1 MKQPPPLP
9 APALKAGK
17 VAVGLSWLF
26 AMAAVIS
33 PMPDTQ
39 MANIGMLLM
48 AGLGVTHLI
57 EIIIFREFLAAAK
70 ATTND
75 YIQAFI
81 FGMFHTGGLKIS

>member
-1 MKQPPPLP
+1 
-9 APALKAGK
+9 
-17 VAVGLSWLF
+17 
-26 AMAAVIS
+26 
-33 PMPDTQ
+33 
-39 MANIGMLLM
+39 MANIGMLLI